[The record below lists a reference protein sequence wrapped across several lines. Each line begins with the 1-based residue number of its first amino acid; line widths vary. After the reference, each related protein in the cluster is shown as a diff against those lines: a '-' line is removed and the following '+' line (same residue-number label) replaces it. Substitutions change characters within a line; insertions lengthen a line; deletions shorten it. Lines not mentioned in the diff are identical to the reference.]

1 MEIEIGDEIAYQ
13 RRKIALCEKLS
24 VEEWRVFFA
33 QCGDDY
39 INDLKTMVVVG
50 YINERV
56 KAKRTVTYTFNR
68 PKFTEWLFRKKR
80 TFNVDIVIKEVLLND
95 GGTSVIAEVNEN
107 D

>member
-13 RRKIALCEKLS
+13 RRKIALFEKLS
-24 VEEWRVFFA
+24 VEDWKVRFA
-33 QCGDDY
+33 QCGDDC
-39 INDLKTMVVVG
+39 IKDLMTMVVEG

-56 KAKRTVTYTFNR
+56 KSKRTVTHTFNR
-68 PKFTEWLFRKKR
+68 PKFIELLSRKKR
-80 TFNVDIVIKEVLLND
+80 TFKVDIVIKEVLLND